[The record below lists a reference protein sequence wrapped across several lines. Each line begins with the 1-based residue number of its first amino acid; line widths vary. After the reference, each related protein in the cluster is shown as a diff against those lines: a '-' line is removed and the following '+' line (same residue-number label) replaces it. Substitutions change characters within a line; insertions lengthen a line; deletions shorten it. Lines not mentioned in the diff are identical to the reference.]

1 MIFPAI
7 NLHLYIGGF
16 PLRRLMRPDGISVI
30 ALASI
35 SVSISGGS
43 FRTQWRQPICRCESD
58 SNLFYRII
66 FYLCVYVS
74 LSFQFILDRKPTP
87 KLSSGRITLLTYP
100 RCNWRLEFVF
110 FMRFFQEK
118 TYYISVLFLPVQ
130 STWGVSNPRAGYH
143 VLPTQHFSL
152 LRADFKSISVAGLT
166 IVNGHSRILNW
177 RYLPYIRPID
187 IVFSCF
193 FLAHHFS
200 AAYLAAPLPGG
211 AVQHRRQSVHDLGLH
226 GPATSGG
233 RH

>member
-110 FMRFFQEK
+110 FMRFFK
-118 TYYISVLFLPVQ
+118 KKHIIYPFCFYLFNPLEVFQTPELVIMFCQ
-130 STWGVSNPRAGYH
+130 LSIFRCLELTSNPYRLL
-143 VLPTQHFSL
+143 VSL
-152 LRADFKSISVAGLT
+152 LSMAI
-166 IVNGHSRILNW
+166 
-177 RYLPYIRPID
+177 
-187 IVFSCF
+187 
-193 FLAHHFS
+193 
-200 AAYLAAPLPGG
+200 PG
-211 AVQHRRQSVHDLGLH
+211 S
-226 GPATSGG
+226 
-233 RH
+233 

>member
-58 SNLFYRII
+58 SNSFYRII

-100 RCNWRLEFVF
+100 WCNWRLEFVF

-118 TYYISVLFLPVQ
+118 TYYISVLFLPVR
-130 STWGVSNPRAGYH
+130 STWGVSNIFKPQSWLSCSAKLSIFRCLELTSNPYRFL
-143 VLPTQHFSL
+143 VSL
-152 LRADFKSISVAGLT
+152 LSMAI
-166 IVNGHSRILNW
+166 
-177 RYLPYIRPID
+177 
-187 IVFSCF
+187 
-193 FLAHHFS
+193 
-200 AAYLAAPLPGG
+200 PG
-211 AVQHRRQSVHDLGLH
+211 S
-226 GPATSGG
+226 
-233 RH
+233 

>member
-16 PLRRLMRPDGISVI
+16 PLQRLMRPDGISVI

-58 SNLFYRII
+58 SNSFYRII

-100 RCNWRLEFVF
+100 RCNWRLEFV
-110 FMRFFQEK
+110 
-118 TYYISVLFLPVQ
+118 LFL
-130 STWGVSNPRAGYH
+130 Y
-143 VLPTQHFSL
+143 
-152 LRADFKSISVAGLT
+152 
-166 IVNGHSRILNW
+166 IL
-177 RYLPYIRPID
+177 YIRF
-187 IVFSCF
+187 VFTCSIHLRCFKPQSWLSCSANSAF
-193 FLAHHFS
+193 F
-200 AAYLAAPLPGG
+200 AA
-211 AVQHRRQSVHDLGLH
+211 
-226 GPATSGG
+226 
-233 RH
+233 